1 MALPTDAVDLI
12 AAARAGSVRAVARLL
27 SRVENGGV
35 AAAEIAAVIRSDTHP
50 PGTAVVGLTGP
61 PGVGKSTTTAAL
73 ISAARADGLRVA
85 VLAVDPSSPFSGG
98 ALLGDRVRMAAHA
111 TDPEVYIRSMASR
124 GQLGGLS
131 AATPGAVDL
140 LSAVGFDLVLVETV
154 GVGQNE
160 VDVMRLADTVVVVVA
175 PGMGDG
181 VQAAKAGILEIADL
195 LVVNKADRE
204 GATTTVRELRGML
217 AVGRAGSA
225 APDEWRVPV
234 LAVVAIDGTG
244 VTELT
249 AALTEHRAHLIA
261 VR

>member
-1 MALPTDAVDLI
+1 
-12 AAARAGSVRAVARLL
+12 
-27 SRVENGGV
+27 
-35 AAAEIAAVIRSDTHP
+35 
-50 PGTAVVGLTGP
+50 
-61 PGVGKSTTTAAL
+61 
-73 ISAARADGLRVA
+73 

-98 ALLGDRVRMAAHA
+98 ALLGDRVRMVAHA
-111 TDPEVYIRSMASR
+111 TDPGVFIRSMASR

-204 GATTTVRELRGML
+204 GAATTVRELRAMV
-217 AVGRAGSA
+217 AVGRAGA
-225 APDEWRVPV
+225 AGPADWRMPMLSLV
-234 LAVVAIDGTG
+234 AVDGTG
-244 VTELT
+244 LDEVT
-249 AALTEHRAHLIA
+249 AALAEHREHLVAGGELHRRRRERAAAGVRAGVFDRVDRALGSPAGRQHLAAAAAEITAGSSDQYHAADEVLHWLVAARGNPEDAPA
-261 VR
+261 VGPA